1 MAQLDQEGWSL
12 LIPQQDAVK
21 RLSDRAGPGVD
32 SAQQIIAELG
42 ATAATFPNPKNLVS
56 WVGACPGD
64 EESAGVSRSHRSPK
78 GNRNMRRLLNQCAS
92 AAVKLKGSIFQLLYR
107 RLLPRLGH
115 KQAIWAVAHKLC
127 QLIWM
132 ILHKAIRYEERGP
145 AVSERSK
152 RVRTNRMIRI
162 LRKLGYQVEPPI
174 TQPCALG

>member
-1 MAQLDQEGWSL
+1 MAQLDQEIASL
-12 LIPQQDAVK
+12 LTQHQEAVK
-21 RLSDRAGPGVD
+21 RLAEVPGLGVD
-32 SAQQIIAELG
+32 SAQQIIAEVG
-42 ATAATFPNPKNLVS
+42 ATAATFPKDKNLVS

-92 AAVKLKGSIFQLLYR
+92 AAVKLKGSIFQLQYQ

-127 QLIWM
+127 RLIWM
-132 ILHKAIRYEERGP
+132 ILHKGIHYEERGP

-152 RVRTNRMIRI
+152 RVRTNRMVRI

-174 TQPCALG
+174 IQARALG